1 MCVDATT
8 SITSFI
14 VGSIINI
21 CVMLYARE
29 KVIYQICIFWQ
40 WVIMMQLAEFLIWS
54 DPDCGILNYTGTK
67 LALFF
72 NLTQP
77 IVLFFVLFFM
87 NDKPIAVQITSIV
100 IIMAYIG
107 FFFHYLNSNKEYVC
121 TTKPEHCTAFN
132 LAWWVHGST
141 DVVYFVT
148 LILMLL
154 LLSNYS
160 APIIFTFLY
169 SVITLLY
176 SAKFYWCGAPSMWCW
191 FVVPFP
197 LFLLIFQKIMMK

>member
-1 MCVDATT
+1 MCMDATT

-14 VGSIINI
+14 VGSIINL

-54 DPDCGILNYTGTK
+54 DQDCGIVNYTGTK

-77 IVLFFVLFFM
+77 IVLFFVFFFM
-87 NDKPIAVQITSIV
+87 NDKPINVQITSIV

-107 FFFHYLNSNKEYVC
+107 YFFNYLNSNKEYVC
-121 TTKPEHCTAFN
+121 ITKPENCTALN
-132 LAWWVHGST
+132 LAWWVHGMEW
-141 DVVYFVT
+141 VYFVPMV
-148 LILMLL
+148 LIVL
-154 LLSNYS
+154 LLSDYS
-160 APIIFTFLY
+160 APIIFTFIY
-169 SVITLLY
+169 SVITLIY

-191 FVVPFP
+191 FAVPFP
-197 LFLLIFQKIMMK
+197 LLLLIFQKILIK